1 MDSMSRRYTHHGER
15 QGRDQAVLPR
25 RLRYGDTIGVVAPAS
40 PFDIEQ
46 LYRGVSLLESAG
58 FNVRTPKNIF
68 LRSGYLAGPD
78 AQRADLLMELFD
90 DRVVKAIVCA
100 RGGFGSLRL
109 LPLLDFDR
117 IRKQPKILVGFSDV
131 TALLAAIYARCGI
144 VTFHGPLIASLPAS
158 DKESL
163 AALVAAIT
171 SETPVEVTAPEGAV
185 IRSGIGTGP
194 VFAGNLTTFCH
205 LIGTPFQ
212 PNTRGHILLFEDRGE
227 APYRLDRMITQ
238 MSMAGVF
245 RHINGVAFGSFD
257 DCGEPAD
264 FLRILQ
270 ERFKN
275 APYPVLTG
283 MEFGHGERN
292 LTIPVGLNARLDA
305 TRGSLTY
312 LTPATTE

>member
-1 MDSMSRRYTHHGER
+1 MDTMSRRYTHHRGGH
-15 QGRDQAVLPR
+15 GRDQAVLPR
-25 RLRYGDTIGVVAPAS
+25 RLQFGDTVGVVAPAS

-46 LYRGVSLLESAG
+46 FHHGVSLLESAG
-58 FNVRTPKNIF
+58 FNVRMPGKIF
-68 LRSGYLAGPD
+68 LRNGYLAGPD
-78 AQRADLLMELFD
+78 EQRADLLMEMFD

-100 RGGFGSLRL
+100 RGGFGSMRL

-131 TALLAAIYARCGI
+131 TALLAAIYVHCGI
-144 VTFHGPLIASLPAS
+144 VTFHGPVIASLPAI

-163 AALVAAIT
+163 AALIAVIS
-171 SETPVEVTAPEGAV
+171 SETLVEVTAPGGAA
-185 IRSGIGTGP
+185 IRPGIGTGP

-212 PNTRGHILLFEDRGE
+212 PNTVGHILLFEDRGE

-238 MSMAGVF
+238 MDMAGIF
-245 RHINGVAFGSFD
+245 RNINGVAFGSFD
-257 DCGEPAD
+257 DCGEPAEY
-264 FLRILQ
+264 LRIFQ

-305 TRGSLTY
+305 KKRRLTY
-312 LTPATTE
+312 LGPATTA